1 MCLTSAPCTRVGD
14 KGKDFALLGWVVGE
28 GCGVKPRPSCDIP
41 TCHFFVLP
49 QTLLWERSCGV
60 KAWLW
65 RKGKGLFSTT
75 FSCGEVVSPGLG
87 CQYPQGLGPVLW
99 HQFSQLLPCHVV
111 VCAVFLFGGM
121 VLKPPGDGFRFP
133 PCPVCANAV
142 SLASLPPTKSRIH

>member
-1 MCLTSAPCTRVGD
+1 MGGGGGMWGKASAKLRCPHVPFLCAATD
-14 KGKDFALLGWVVGE
+14 LALGE
-28 GCGVKPRPSCDIP
+28 E
-41 TCHFFVLP
+41 
-49 QTLLWERSCGV
+49 LWGV

-111 VCAVFLFGGM
+111 MCAVFLFGGM
-121 VLKPPGDGFRFP
+121 AFKPPGDGFRFP

-142 SLASLPPTKSRIH
+142 SLASLPPAKSRIH